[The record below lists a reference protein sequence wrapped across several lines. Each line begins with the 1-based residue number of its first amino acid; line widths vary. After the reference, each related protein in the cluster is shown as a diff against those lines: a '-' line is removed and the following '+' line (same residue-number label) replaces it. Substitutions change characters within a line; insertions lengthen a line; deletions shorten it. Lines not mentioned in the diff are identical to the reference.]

1 MQRCCR
7 LQAAFADTQLKALVL
22 DAFWWSR
29 QASEACAACGC
40 RPADVEGGWET
51 RREWAAGPGGSSGCC
66 PFQPSSP
73 GHARA
78 ARHYAHLLAEA
89 HWGVAAGSAAGSGPP
104 PAVTASAA
112 AAGAP

>member
-29 QASEACAACGC
+29 QASEACAVCGC

-89 HWGVAAGSAAGSGPP
+89 HWGVAAGSAAGSGPA
-104 PAVTASAA
+104 PAATASAA